1 MSQRT
6 FNLITEPWIKVIEMT
21 TNQER
26 MVSLRELFQNAQDY
40 RQLAGDMRTQDLAIL
55 RLLLAILTTVYSRF
69 DADGNLYSW
78 LEKGA
83 DGSQPLKINRD
94 KFSKSQSETD
104 LLSTWKSLYREGYF
118 SNTVVN
124 YLDMY
129 ADRFDFFGDRPFY
142 QVTAQDYDSLVDDNR
157 KIATGNG
164 KVAVKQINRRISE
177 SNNSRAIFSPK
188 RGDAFKNE
196 VSLEE
201 LVRWIITYQSFTG
214 TTDKSKIKSKKKF
227 SNSGWVYNI
236 NPVFAKGET
245 LFETLMLNLVLVDAR
260 ESVMHAL
267 QRPVW
272 EYESVPAYVEQRRG
286 QVLPDNL
293 AELYTTWSRIIHI
306 DWQENDTP
314 TIFSAVIPIFSSDNA
329 FIEPMTTWRQKKDNY
344 EPDVKKLG
352 RIDETMW
359 RNFGQY
365 VNVNSDSDDL
375 EPGIVSWLHF
385 LEDEGLIPD
394 EKMLILNNVA
404 LIKDKNP
411 ASQMPS
417 FEMLDDMELQ
427 ADVLFDTTVAENW
440 PAKIEATIEITKR
453 VGSAYFSFARDIG
466 TIRRLSDAR
475 AFGNQMTA
483 HFYDRLN
490 EPFREWLESLRGKDS
505 EATRLDKIAQWKD
518 TLRKIVYEM
527 VDEVMQSRAPKD
539 VTGILVSS
547 GGKSHDPK
555 LLNIFIARIYLM
567 GKLKKIFDD

>member
-78 LEKGA
+78 LEKSA

-94 KFSKSQSETD
+94 KFSKSQSKAD
-104 LLSTWKSLYREGYF
+104 LLSTWESLYREGNF
-118 SNTVVN
+118 SNAVVK
-124 YLDMY
+124 YLDTY

-142 QVTAQDYDSLVDDNR
+142 QVTAQDYDSLVDDKK

-188 RGDAFKNE
+188 RGDALKNE

-214 TTDKSKIKSKKKF
+214 TTDKSKIKSEKKF
-227 SNSGWVYNI
+227 SNRGWVYSI

-260 ESVMHAL
+260 ESATYAL
-267 QRPVW
+267 QKPVW
-272 EYESVPAYVEQRRG
+272 EYESVPTYVEQRRI

-314 TIFSAVIPIFSSDNA
+314 TIFSAVIPAFPSDNA
-329 FIEPMTTWRQKKDNY
+329 FIEPMTTWSGEKDDY
-344 EPDVKKLG
+344 KPDMKSLNM
-352 RIDETMW
+352 IDETMW
-359 RNFGQY
+359 RNFGRY
-365 VNVNSDSDDL
+365 VNVNSDSNDL
-375 EPGIVSWLHF
+375 EPGIVSWLHL

-394 EKMLILNNVA
+394 EKMLILNNIA
-404 LIKDKNP
+404 LISDGKTSN
-411 ASQMPS
+411 MPS

-427 ADVLFDTTVAENW
+427 ADVLFDATVAETW
-440 PAKIEATIEITKR
+440 PAKIEAVIEITKD
-453 VGSAYFSFARDIG
+453 VGKAYFSFVKDIG
-466 TIRRLSDAR
+466 TIRGLSDPE

-490 EPFREWLESLRGKDS
+490 EPFREWLESLRGKDP

-518 TLRKIVYEM
+518 TLRKIVNET

-567 GKLKKIFDD
+567 GKLKKILDD